1 MILIKIKLDKSKIHG
16 IGCFTKEFVK
26 KGQII
31 WRFDEKFDLVLKKEY
46 VDSLPDGAKENF
58 LNYAYI
64 SKTSGDYVLCSDDS
78 KFFNHNDVNPNVT
91 CILPE
96 DFKTND
102 LVCFA
107 LRDIQ
112 ECEELTCDYREF
124 DADPSDVIIKS
135 KND

>member
-1 MILIKIKLDKSKIHG
+1 MILIKIKLNQSKIHG

-31 WRFDEKFDLVLKKEY
+31 WRFEKDFDLVLKKDY
-46 VDSLPDGAKENF
+46 VDKLPLGAKENF

-64 SKTSGDYVLCSDDS
+64 SRTSGDYVLCSDDS
-78 KFFNHNDVNPNVT
+78 KFFNHNDKDQNVT
-91 CILPE
+91 CVIPE
-96 DFKTND
+96 GFKTND

-112 ECEELTCDYREF
+112 EGEELTCDYREF

-135 KND
+135 DND